1 MRNIPFTTLPS
12 LGAAVLALLLP
23 VLFHSSTADAEEADI
38 RDAVV
43 RVETVVPGTARTADV
58 LGRERTGSGVV
69 IDSSGLILTIG
80 YIMMEA
86 REATVTFSDGRV
98 LPASI
103 VAYDH
108 QSGFGLL
115 RTLQSPNVEPV
126 RIGDSDGLADGDVA
140 LVLNASEG
148 GTDIGAT
155 PVRIVSRRD
164 FAGYWEYLLPEAI
177 FSSPPVR
184 MFGGAAM
191 INADGELLGVG
202 SLVVADAA
210 NPNQPSPGNMFV
222 PINELKPILADLL
235 ENGRRIGVQQPWIG
249 VITEEHQ
256 GHVFVLRASTDGP
269 AAKSGVLSGDIILA
283 VNGDPVNGMLD
294 FLRKMRAAGPAG
306 KVVPLALVRPGVG
319 LKQVQIPSQDRADW
333 LRLNPGN

>member
-1 MRNIPFTTLPS
+1 MRNKRCNKVPS
-12 LGAAVLALLLP
+12 PAAAVLALLLP
-23 VLFHSSTADAEEADI
+23 IFLICNAAAQDADI
-38 RDAVV
+38 REAVV
-43 RVETVVPGTARTADV
+43 RVETVIPGTARTANV
-58 LGRERTGSGVV
+58 LGPERTGSGVV
-69 IDSSGLILTIG
+69 IDSSGLVLTIG

-115 RTLQSPNVEPV
+115 RTLQSPEVEPV
-126 RIGDSDGLADGDVA
+126 RIGDSDELANGDVA
-140 LVLNASEG
+140 LVLNASESS
-148 GTDIGAT
+148 TDIGAT

-164 FAGYWEYLLPEAI
+164 FAGYWEYLLPDAI
-177 FSSPPVR
+177 FSSPPVS

-191 INADGELLGVG
+191 INAEGELLGVG

-235 ENGRRIGVQQPWIG
+235 EDGRRAGTQQPWIG
-249 VITEEHQ
+249 VIMEEHK

-306 KVVPLALVRPGVG
+306 KTVPLALVRPGVG
-319 LKQVQIPSQDRADW
+319 LKQVQIQSQDRADW